1 MQTPPLFTLLVP
13 LLQHRSEWHSTICS
27 LSLGKRALSESWDT
41 WVEVEGTCSQ
51 FSELFPISYRRNY
64 FSLRFRI
71 HLMTLRKSFEI
82 LEYKASP
89 QLCITLITSEW
100 WTCTGCAGETPL
112 SCLAHNMYLMTA
124 AGPKLI
130 LSGCSIKILLHAQI
144 LLKRLNSFLFLFR
157 RRSWR
162 WATSY
167 VHQSVHLRHPL
178 AVSSPGS
185 AGGCNPD
192 CAPCPFP
199 RK

>member
-1 MQTPPLFTLLVP
+1 MNDTAQSALCP
-13 LLQHRSEWHSTICS
+13 W
-27 LSLGKRALSESWDT
+27 GKRALSEGWDT

-64 FSLRFRI
+64 FYLRFRI

-89 QLCITLITSEW
+89 QRCITLIISEW
-100 WTCTGCAGETPL
+100 WTCTGCTGETPL

-130 LSGCSIKILLHAQI
+130 LSGCSIKILLHVQI
-144 LLKRLNSFLFLFR
+144 LLKRLNSFLFPFR

-162 WATSY
+162 WATSH